1 MVTLDKTFTAEGSPN
16 IALIKYWGKRNERLI
31 LPHNSSL
38 SITFDHKALRTVTS
52 VMFSKRLKKDIFYLD
67 GKKQDLDD
75 KDIKERFSIVE
86 KMRRMAKTDAR
97 VIVVSQNYFPTA
109 RGLASSASGI
119 ATLVYVINKA
129 LGLGLDAKE
138 MSVIA
143 RQGSGSA
150 SRSMFGG
157 VVVWNKG
164 KRGDGRDSFAE
175 QIFKEDYWP
184 QLIDNIVVVS
194 TSKKKVPSRAG
205 MRTTANTNPLFKQ
218 RSGSAESRLAEIKRA
233 FKAKDIS
240 KVAEC
245 TIADSNEMHALML
258 STVPSI
264 RYLNAASYA
273 IMDAIEGLNAMEG
286 KTIAGYTFDAGPN
299 ANIIT
304 INKYQGKVTKVLS
317 QLKKRGMISYV
328 KTSRLGEGPRMLPES
343 KSLIKKSMLGR

>member
-1 MVTLDKTFTAEGSPN
+1 MVTLDKAFTAEGSPN

-52 VMFSKRLKKDIFYLD
+52 VMFSKKLKKDIFYLD
-67 GKKQDLDD
+67 GKKQDLNDR
-75 KDIKERFSIVE
+75 DIRERFSIVE
-86 KMRRMAKTDAR
+86 KMRRMAKTPAR

-109 RGLASSASGI
+109 SGLASSASGI

-129 LGLGLDAKE
+129 LGLGLNAKE
-138 MSVIA
+138 MSIIA

-150 SRSMFGG
+150 SRSLFGG

-164 KRGDGRDSFAE
+164 KRHDGKDSFA
-175 QIFKEDYWP
+175 QQLFKEDYWP

-205 MRTTANTNPLFKQ
+205 MRTTVNTNPLFKQ
-218 RSGSAESRLAEIKRA
+218 RASSAQSRLAEIKKA

-258 STVPSI
+258 STIPSI
-264 RYLNAASYA
+264 RYLNSASYA
-273 IMDAIEGLNAMEG
+273 VMDAIEELNAREG
-286 KTIAGYTFDAGPN
+286 KAIAGYTFDAGPN

-304 INKYQGKVTKVLS
+304 ISKYQGKVTKVLS
-317 QLKKRGMISYV
+317 RLKKGGMILYV
-328 KTSRLGEGPRMLPES
+328 KTSRLGEGPRILPES
-343 KSLIKKSMLGR
+343 RSLIKKSMLGR